1 MKNSAALLPELLS
14 SGIRLLVY
22 AGNAD
27 FMCNAIGNLQWME
40 LLTDHPFAEEF
51 NEAALKPWQ
60 TLNTFEIAGKVKSAG
75 GGEFGAGN
83 FTYVVIHE
91 AG

>member
-1 MKNSAALLPELLS
+1 ME
-14 SGIRLLVY
+14 V
-22 AGNAD
+22 
-27 FMCNAIGNLQWME
+27 LQ
-40 LLTDHPFAEEF
+40 DHPFVKEF
-51 NEAALKPWQ
+51 NEKALVPWL
-60 TLNTFEIAGKVKSAG
+60 TLNTFKIAGKVKSAG